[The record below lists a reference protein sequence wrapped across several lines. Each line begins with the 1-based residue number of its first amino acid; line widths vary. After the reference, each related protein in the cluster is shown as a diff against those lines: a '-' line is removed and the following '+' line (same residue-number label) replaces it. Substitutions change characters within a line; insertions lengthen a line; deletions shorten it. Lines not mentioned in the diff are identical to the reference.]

1 MKPPSGL
8 MRGFRDGGVG
18 PAAVAAAEAAAAA
31 GIWGPVD
38 GAGVAI
44 TVEIESAIDLPHKK

>member
-1 MKPPSGL
+1 
-8 MRGFRDGGVG
+8 MRGFCDGGVG
-18 PAAVAAAEAAAAA
+18 PAAVAAAEAAAAAA

-44 TVEIESAIDLPHKK
+44 TVEFESAIDLPHK